1 MLAGRYLFEAMTK
14 SKKPAVA
21 PPRVQQSARHVGVAA
36 LFLLIAISL
45 GTAGFM
51 IIEGWTF
58 LDSLYMTIIS
68 ITTTGFSEVH
78 PLSSAGRGLTVFII
92 MAGIAS
98 IAFLGGRIIQLL
110 IEAYLL
116 RRKKMVKRI
125 TRLKDHIILCG
136 FGRMGRHIA
145 EDLDEEKLPF
155 VIIEGD
161 ETLAAELDDL
171 GYLYI
176 IGSASSDEILK
187 LAGVERAR
195 GLISV
200 VGTDAEN
207 VYTTLTAKSINPGCQ
222 VVARAL
228 TDESEPKLR
237 TAGAD
242 RVIRPYELVARRIA
256 QLVIRP
262 TMVEFVETVA
272 TSHGTDITMEEIT
285 VNEGSPL
292 AGVDLR
298 QAPIRQKLNVIVVAI
313 RRDGD
318 LLYNPGPDEEVR
330 AGDRLIAIGKT
341 QQLKDLGE
349 LCGLPPG

>member
-1 MLAGRYLFEAMTK
+1 
-14 SKKPAVA
+14 
-21 PPRVQQSARHVGVAA
+21 
-36 LFLLIAISL
+36 
-45 GTAGFM
+45 M
-51 IIEGWTF
+51 IIEGWGI

-68 ITTTGFSEVH
+68 ITTTGFEEVH
-78 PLSSAGRGLTVFII
+78 PLSPAGRGLTVFII

-116 RRKKMVKRI
+116 RRRKMLKRI
-125 TRLKDHIILCG
+125 ARLKDHIILCG

-145 EDLDEEKLPF
+145 EDLADEKIPF

-161 ETLAAELDDL
+161 EELADDMENL
-171 GYLYI
+171 GYLYLL
-176 IGSASSDEILK
+176 GSASSDEILK
-187 LAGVERAR
+187 LSGVDRAK

-207 VYTTLTAKSINPGCQ
+207 VYTTLTAKSMNPRIQ
-222 VVARAL
+222 IVARAL
-228 TDESEPKLR
+228 SDESEPKLR

-242 RVIRPYELVARRIA
+242 RVVRPYELVARRIS

-285 VNEGSPL
+285 VNDGSPL
-292 AGVDLR
+292 AGTSLR
-298 QAPIRQKLNVIVVAI
+298 DAPIRQQLNVIVVAI

-318 LLYNPGPDEEVR
+318 LLYNPGPDEAVQ

-349 LCGLPPG
+349 LCGLPRE

>member
-1 MLAGRYLFEAMTK
+1 MAKEKGPEAT
-14 SKKPAVA
+14 
-21 PPRVQQSARHVGVAA
+21 PPRVQHGARQIGVAA
-36 LFLLIAISL
+36 LILLVAISL
-45 GTAGFM
+45 GTGGFM
-51 IIEGWTF
+51 IIEGWSF

-78 PLSSAGRGLTVFII
+78 PLSPAGRGLTVFII

-98 IAFLGGRIIQLL
+98 IAFLGGRIVQLL
-110 IEAYLL
+110 IEAYFL
-116 RRKKMVKRI
+116 RRRKMMKRI
-125 TRLKDHIILCG
+125 ARLRDHIILCG

-145 EDLDEEKLPF
+145 EDLAEEKLPF

-161 ETLAAELDDL
+161 ESLAGELEDL
-171 GYLYI
+171 GYLYL
-176 IGSASSDEILK
+176 IGSASSDDTLK
-187 LAGVERAR
+187 LAGVERAK
-195 GLISV
+195 GLVSV

-207 VYTTLTAKSINPGCQ
+207 VYTTLTAKSINPKIQ
-222 VVARAL
+222 IVARAL
-228 TDESEPKLR
+228 SDESEPKLR

-285 VNEGSPL
+285 VSDGSPL
-292 AGVDLR
+292 AGIALR
-298 QAPIRQKLNVIVVAI
+298 QAPIRQRLNVIVVAI

-341 QQLKDLGE
+341 QQLKELGE
-349 LCGLPPG
+349 LCGLPKD